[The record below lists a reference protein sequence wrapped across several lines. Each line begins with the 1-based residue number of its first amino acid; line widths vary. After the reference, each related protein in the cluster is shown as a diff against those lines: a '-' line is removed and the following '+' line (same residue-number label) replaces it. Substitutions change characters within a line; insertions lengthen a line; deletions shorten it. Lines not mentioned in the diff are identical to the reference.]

1 MYLSPGWPQVGVD
14 SVSPGLQLYVAVPGL
29 GGAACRNSVARSRCM
44 LQFLGSEA
52 LYRRNSWVG
61 GCISQL
67 VGALQ
72 LYVALPGLG
81 GSVSKKQVN
90 L

>member
-1 MYLSPGWPQVGVD
+1 
-14 SVSPGLQLYVAVPGL
+14 
-29 GGAACRNSVARSRCM
+29 M

-72 LYVALPGLG
+72 LYVALPGGEEVYQRNQSICSVFWLRRTSCAPLLQYPDG
-81 GSVSKKQVN
+81 LPGSYEWR
-90 L
+90 